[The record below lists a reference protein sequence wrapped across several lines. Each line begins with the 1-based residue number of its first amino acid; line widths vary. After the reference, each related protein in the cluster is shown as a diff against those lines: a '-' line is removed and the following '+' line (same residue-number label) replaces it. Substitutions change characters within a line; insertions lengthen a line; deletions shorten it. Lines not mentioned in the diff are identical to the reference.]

1 MRTQFLSA
9 LGVACCAL
17 VTCGPTAAQNAEKQ
31 PLWEV
36 GFFGLGLSQQAYPG
50 SDQQVQRGLAVPYF
64 IYRGEFLRADRGSAG
79 LRAIKTDTFELDV
92 GFAGAFGSSS
102 QDIRARQGMPD
113 LGTLVEFGPR
123 VKWQL
128 GTDTLGGRWRL
139 ELPVRGVFDLSDGAA
154 RRGTAF
160 EPELNV
166 QWRSSSRANY
176 SLSLSA
182 VVGDQ
187 SLAQTFYGVTA
198 AQATSSR
205 MVYTAQSGL
214 MGWRAAATYSRP
226 LGTDWRV
233 FTYLRADSV
242 AGAANEASP
251 LVRKTSGL
259 TAGIG
264 VSYTWLRSSQGARD

>member
-1 MRTQFLSA
+1 MRCRLSTWLA
-9 LGVACCAL
+9 ASTCAL
-17 VTCGPTAAQNAEKQ
+17 ASAAPAMAQGADNQ
-31 PLWEV
+31 PLWEL
-36 GFFGLGLSQQAYPG
+36 GAFGLGLTQQAYPG
-50 SDQQVQRGLAVPYF
+50 SDQQIQRGLAVPYF
-64 IYRGEFLRADRGSAG
+64 IYRGQFLRADRGSAG
-79 LRAIKTDTFELDV
+79 LRAIKTDTLEVDV

-128 GTDTLGGRWRL
+128 GTDGTGGRWRL

-166 QWRSSSRANY
+166 QWRPQGRASY

-187 SLAQTFYGVTA
+187 RLAQTFYGVSA
-198 AQATSSR
+198 SQATSGR
-205 MVYTAQSGL
+205 AAYTAQSGL
-214 MGWRAAATYSRP
+214 MGWRAAGTYSRA
-226 LGTDWRV
+226 LGPDWRV

-251 LVRKTSGL
+251 LVRKTTGL

-264 VSYTWLRSSQGARD
+264 LSYTWLRSSQRARD